1 MHAVGDDLGAHLGV
15 GQNVFQHTAL
25 HWYAESL
32 ADRGH
37 VAHRTPEVI
46 DVSYAI
52 FERGFHLVPAG
63 IGMTTGHQATSF
75 VRVSVKR
82 RCSGKFRCAGRDAND
97 AGFEVAAIFGRL
109 GSPAHGLVVTPRFAF
124 REVGAI
130 KMHAGDLAAR
140 LDVPSVTDFAARRQH
155 RVNLV
160 VCAGAGCGEH
170 GRRSVASMGLAHRLD
185 RVRAAIHHVG
195 TTATMNV
202 NVDKARA
209 DVAAFCIN
217 DFRGSRNARACGSDV
232 RDSFVSADD
241 DRIGKQAVGQ
251 DRSAVEIAK
260 MGHKL
265 QLGWRTAGGDEK
277 YTASEMCS
285 R

>member
-1 MHAVGDDLGAHLGV
+1 MHAVSDDLGAHLGV

-46 DVSYAI
+46 DVSHAI
-52 FERGFHLVPAG
+52 FERGFHLVPTG
-63 IGMTTGHQATSF
+63 IGMTAGHQTISF

-82 RCSGKFRCAGRDAND
+82 RRSRKFRGAGRDADD

-109 GSPAHGLVVTPRFAF
+109 GSPAHGLVVTSRLAF
-124 REVGAI
+124 REVRAI

-140 LDVPSVTDFAARRQH
+140 LDVPSVTDFAACRQH

-170 GRRSVASMGLAHRLD
+170 GRRSVTSMGLAHRAD
-185 RVRAAIHHVG
+185 RVLAAIHHVG

-209 DVAAFCIN
+209 DVAAFGIN
-217 DFRGSRNARACGSDV
+217 DFRGGGNARACGSDV

-251 DRSAVEIAK
+251 DRGAVEKAK

-265 QLGWRTAGGDEK
+265 QLGWRTAGWDEK
-277 YTASEMCS
+277 YTASELCS